1 MSILAIVITHV
12 IIYILLLVLHLFT
25 HPEYVCK
32 LILNQLSYISYQGAY
47 MMTMVIHAFCNIDD
61 VSWGTKGSA
70 S

>member
-1 MSILAIVITHV
+1 MSILAIAAIHI
-12 IIYILLLVLHLFT
+12 IIYVLLLVLHLFT
-25 HPEYVCK
+25 HPQYVWR
-32 LILNQLSYISYQGAY
+32 LIANQLSYISYQGAY